1 MRNRASVRTRFW
13 LVGLTVLALASSGC
27 SRIRQSQGYLID
39 ETLLTSIQ
47 PGVDNRDSVA
57 KTLGRPTFSAQ
68 FDAGEWYYVSRNT
81 GQYAFANPKVLEQ
94 SILIISFDKAGNV
107 AKVERR
113 GMEQVARISPEK
125 DKTITLGRDTGFLEE
140 LFGNLGSVGA
150 GGLGGGPNTSNTG
163 RDGPRYK

>member
-13 LVGLTVLALASSGC
+13 LVGLTALALASSGC

-81 GQYAFANPKVLEQ
+81 GPYAFANPKVLEQ

-113 GMEQVARISPEK
+113 GMEQVARISPEQ
-125 DKTITLGRDTGFLEE
+125 DKTVTLGRDTGFLEE

-163 RDGPRYK
+163 RDGPR